1 MSYFLFFIKN
11 IPSHFNWIVVS
22 TFFLCGMNIGITQ
35 GRDVLELWPH
45 AVPDQDLP
53 RNSAVVNEMAKKG
66 TEKHITKVTNPTLT
80 VFKPNPSK
88 NNGAAIIIS
97 PGGGY
102 WILAIDKEGY
112 EIADWLCSLGYTAF
126 VLQYR
131 VPNNRR
137 GALQDLQRAIKMVRG
152 RADYYGIEKNK
163 IGVLGFSAGGSLSA
177 RASTA
182 YHKNSYP
189 VQDDYDKENS
199 RPDFALLLYA
209 AYLNE
214 GKNGSLTEELAVNS
228 HTPPM
233 FLFATADDQHVQ
245 SSLVMASELN
255 KKDVPVELHILPE
268 GGHGYGMRKGNVA
281 AETWPMLAEKWLD
294 QIHKVD

>member
-1 MSYFLFFIKN
+1 MSN
-11 IPSHFNWIVVS
+11 NIVVLFIVFIVIAS
-22 TFFLCGMNIGITQ
+22 SGSAQEKEI
-35 GRDVLELWPH
+35 VELWPKG
-45 AVPDQDLP
+45 VPGEKLP
-53 RNSAVVNEMAKKG
+53 KSPPVTD
-66 TEKHITKVTNPTLT
+66 TEANNATETHITQVTDPILT
-80 VFKPNPSK
+80 VFRPDPSK
-88 NNGAAIIIS
+88 DNKSAIIIS

-131 VPNNRR
+131 VPSNRQ

-152 RADYYGIEKNK
+152 RAADYGIEKNK

-177 RASTA
+177 RASTT
-182 YHKNSYP
+182 YLKNSYP
-189 VQDDYDKENS
+189 TQDDYDTESS

-214 GKNGSLTEELAVNS
+214 GENGSLTEELAIDS
-228 HTPPM
+228 ETPPM
-233 FLFATADDQHVQ
+233 FLFATADDEHVQ

-281 AETWPMLAEKWLD
+281 AETWPILAEKWLAKLS
-294 QIHKVD
+294 KVDK